1 VVSQEGHILTAFHV
15 VKDAVEI
22 RIPGVNSPV
31 ALLATDPN
39 NDLALLRV
47 FTESPKTAVFRVP
60 SQGVRLG
67 ESIILVGFPLQG
79 LLSSGPT
86 VTSGTVSALGGPRDD
101 KRLFQI
107 TAPVQGGNSGGPVF
121 DEAGQVIGMVLAKLD
136 AIKVAMVTGDLP
148 QNVNFALNGALIRA
162 FLETNGVR
170 FETGTNRRPLS
181 HPEVAERAQQFVVL
195 VENWQQAGKRAN
207 RE

>member
-1 VVSQEGHILTAFHV
+1 
-15 VKDAVEI
+15 
-22 RIPGVNSPV
+22 
-31 ALLATDPN
+31 
-39 NDLALLRV
+39 
-47 FTESPKTAVFRVP
+47 
-60 SQGVRLG
+60 
-67 ESIILVGFPLQG
+67 
-79 LLSSGPT
+79 
-86 VTSGTVSALGGPRDD
+86 LGGPRDD